1 MSRFKFIEFEDDQKL
16 SGSFVKYGH
25 MLKKPENR
33 EIVEIV
39 FRLLENVACEERNVS
54 KTHKETVT
62 HTFHS
67 FKHDFFVNIE
77 WIDPRNVLG
86 RNYGVP
92 MIEFLSE
99 KFNELT
105 KGSMQQNLS
114 QISSNLDFSL
124 KQPKVQNLSQI

>member
-1 MSRFKFIEFEDDQKL
+1 
-16 SGSFVKYGH
+16 
-25 MLKKPENR
+25 MLKKPENS

-39 FRLLENVACEERNVS
+39 FRLLENVASEERNVS
-54 KTHKETVT
+54 KTHQETVT

-77 WIDPRNVLG
+77 WIDPKNVLG

-99 KFNELT
+99 KF
-105 KGSMQQNLS
+105 KGSLVNKGFDATKSLT
-114 QISSNLDFSL
+114 DF
-124 KQPKVQNLSQI
+124 KQFRFFVKAT